1 MCGQSWNSLGERR
14 KTGRSSLAARF
25 EIGWSPRQKNSIE
38 VIQMNEVEETTVPQP
53 EVLRK
58 SFACFPSG
66 VIALCGLEGARPVG
80 MSIASFTSVSLNPPL
95 VFVCIAN
102 SSSTWP
108 VLRALPRLGVS
119 VLGQDHATTCRS
131 LASKTAERF
140 ADVCWI
146 QNDRRAVFIEGASLY
161 LDCTLEREVEA
172 GDHMIAL
179 LRIRSVEAFPEVQP
193 LVSHMSKF
201 RELANA

>member
-1 MCGQSWNSLGERR
+1 
-14 KTGRSSLAARF
+14 
-25 EIGWSPRQKNSIE
+25 
-38 VIQMNEVEETTVPQP
+38 
-53 EVLRK
+53 
-58 SFACFPSG
+58 
-66 VIALCGLEGARPVG
+66 
-80 MSIASFTSVSLNPPL
+80 
-95 VFVCIAN
+95 
-102 SSSTWP
+102 
-108 VLRALPRLGVS
+108 
-119 VLGQDHATTCRS
+119 

-161 LDCTLEREVEA
+161 LDCALEREVEA

-193 LVSHMSKF
+193 LVFHMSKF

>member
-25 EIGWSPRQKNSIE
+25 RNWLVAPAENSIE
-38 VIQMNEVEETTVPQP
+38 VIQMNEVEEPTVPHP
-53 EVLRK
+53 EALRK

-66 VIALCGLEGARPVG
+66 VIALCGLDGARPVG
-80 MSIASFTSVSLNPPL
+80 MSVASFTSVSLDPPL
-95 VFVCIAN
+95 VSVCIAN

-108 VLRALPRLGVS
+108 ILRALPRLGVS

-140 ADVCWI
+140 ANVCWT

-161 LDCTLEREVEA
+161 LECTLEREVEA

-179 LRIRSVEAFPEVQP
+179 LRIGSVEAFPEVQP
-193 LVSHMSKF
+193 LVFHMSKF